1 MATSQIIYGSLSATT
16 YQNLPDN
23 VTGKYLPLSGG
34 TVTGQT
40 FFTSGVSITGS
51 VETGS
56 QVYHITDDFIVEN
69 PTINGSLLEARIS
82 GGVNIWSLNSN
93 ISIDAENRIL
103 YDSVAGGWSIDWE
116 NRQLIKSDGTTV
128 SFDWENGILTGQ
140 TNIQSST
147 ISATTISGG
156 TLYGDGSNL
165 TGISGGGSFTGGT
178 VTGPTT
184 FTNGLSANT
193 FSATTYQNL
202 PSVIQISCSDEV
214 TVLTTGTTTT
224 FRMPY
229 NMLLTEVRGSLTT
242 SQTSGNTFTVNV
254 LNSGTTI
261 LSTLLTIDNTQ
272 KTSKALGTTQ
282 PVISTPNIIDD
293 DEISVA
299 ITQIGSGTARGL
311 KITLIG
317 NRLN

>member
-51 VETGS
+51 VETSGS

-140 TNIQSST
+140 TNIESST
-147 ISATTISGG
+147 ISATTISAT

-165 TGISGGGSFTGGT
+165 TGVSGGGSFTGGT
-178 VTGPTT
+178 VTGSTT
-184 FTNGLSANT
+184 FTNTVSADT
-193 FSATTYQNL
+193 ISATTLYVGGNSIAQPYKVYTAL
-202 PSVIQISCSDEV
+202 ISQ
-214 TVLTTGTTTT
+214 TGTDVPTTDVILENT
-224 FRMPY
+224 LGYVP
-229 NMLLTEVRGSLTT
+229 LLSRGVTGIYQIEAT
-242 SQTSGNTFTVNV
+242 A
-254 LNSGTTI
+254 
-261 LSTLLTIDNTQ
+261 STL
-272 KTSKALGTTQ
+272 
-282 PVISTPNIIDD
+282 
-293 DEISVA
+293 
-299 ITQIGSGTARGL
+299 TQIYT
-311 KITLIG
+311 IIG
-317 NRLN
+317 NNRNIPNLDIASLPTGGPPPYKVSVYTFSGGTLTDGLLNKTPIEIRIYN